1 MNSCQIL
8 APTEPGTLP
17 ISGLAFFLSAKNS
30 NGNSA
35 KTMKIATDNNGL
47 SPRGRTIKATKKSR
61 RLQFILKPLWGLVLL
76 LLIASCTENSK
87 GQQTTEKSVASAQDS
102 VKPKVSI
109 KVNRRYDDK
118 GNLVGLDSTYSSYY
132 SNIGGDSTKMDSV
145 MRNFDLYFKRDHP
158 LFFNQRMNSLF
169 FNDSLK
175 YPDFFH
181 KDFFQR
187 HYELNDL
194 YFRDMMKRMD
204 SIKNKF

>member
-1 MNSCQIL
+1 
-8 APTEPGTLP
+8 
-17 ISGLAFFLSAKNS
+17 
-30 NGNSA
+30 
-35 KTMKIATDNNGL
+35 MKIAIGNNGL
-47 SPRGRTIKATKKSR
+47 SPRGRTIKKKKSR
-61 RLQFILKPLWGLVLL
+61 RLQSFLKPLWGLVLL
-76 LLIASCTENSK
+76 LLITSCTENSK
-87 GQQTTEKSVASAQDS
+87 GQQTTDKKTVTAAQDS

-132 SNIGGDSTKMDSV
+132 SNIGDDSMKMDSI

-204 SIKNKF
+204 SIKNKFYRDQQPEQEKNKSL